1 MWVVG
6 IVGGLICGIPM
17 FGNELSAPVD
27 RRPNV
32 VVILV
37 DDIGYAE
44 FGFQGATDYRT
55 PNSDRLAAQ
64 GVRFTQGYVTAPY
77 CSPSRAGL
85 LTGRYQT
92 RFGHELNPVGEG
104 NLSPEAGLPLT
115 ERTFADVFKTAGYA
129 TACIGKWHL
138 GGLPEYHPQ
147 KRGFDV
153 FFGFLHEGHYY
164 VPDDVESIVN
174 HFRPVE
180 PPYNEHNPLLRGTTV
195 VDRFEY
201 LTEAFSREA
210 CAFIRKHADRP
221 FFLYLAYNACHS
233 PMQATPEWFEKY
245 ADIEDPHRRV
255 FAAMMGALDRGIG
268 DVLRTL
274 AESGLDERTLVV
286 LLSDNGGPVKELTSR
301 NDPLRGGKGQLWEGG
316 IRIPFVIRWKGVLPA
331 GTVYRHPVISTDI
344 LPTASAAAGIS
355 AHDGIA
361 FDGVDL
367 LPYLQGRTEGR
378 PHETLY
384 WRYGENIAL
393 RHGDWKLVRQRERG
407 NGSPRFQL
415 FDLAA
420 DLGETTDLS
429 EARAEVAERLKAI
442 LDELD
447 AQMVPPR
454 YVRKR

>member
-1 MWVVG
+1 MSVVF
-6 IVGGLICGIPM
+6 VLVCGV
-17 FGNELSAPVD
+17 SAIAGETQPKVN
-27 RRPNV
+27 RPNV
-32 VVILV
+32 VVIVV

-55 PNSDRLAAQ
+55 PYSDRLAAE

-85 LTGRYQT
+85 MTGRYQT

-104 NLSPEAGLPLT
+104 NLVPEAGLPLE
-115 ERTFADVFKTAGYA
+115 ERTLADYLGAAGYA

-138 GGLPEYHPQ
+138 GGVPAYHPQ

-164 VPDDVESIVN
+164 VPDDVASIVN

-180 PPYNEHNPLLRGTTV
+180 PPYNDHNPLLRGTTV
-195 VDRFEY
+195 VERFEY

-210 CAFIRKHADRP
+210 CAFIRQHADRP

-233 PMQATPEWFEKY
+233 PMQATPDWIEKY
-245 ADIEDPHRRV
+245 ADVEDPHRRV
-255 FAAMMGALDRGIG
+255 FAAMMGSLDAGIG
-268 DVLRTL
+268 DVMRTL

-286 LLSDNGGPVKELTSR
+286 LLSDNGGPTKELTSR

-316 IRIPFVIRWKGVLPA
+316 IRIPFVVRWKGALPE
-331 GTVYRHPVISTDI
+331 GTVYTQPVISTDI
-344 LPTASAAAGIS
+344 VPTALAAAGI
-355 AHDGIA
+355 DTPDDRA

-367 LPYLQGRTEGR
+367 LPYLRGRAEGR

-393 RHGDWKLVRQRERG
+393 RHRDWKLVRQREWG
-407 NGSPRFQL
+407 KGTPRFQL

-420 DLGETTDLS
+420 DIGETNDLS
-429 EARAEVAERLKAI
+429 ESRPEVVEHLKTI
-442 LDELD
+442 LDDLD